1 MVIAAHRIVIWFN
14 AQARREAFD
23 HFPAGASLREDD
35 FTAID
40 LCQSCVFM
48 WLIKLMGSQNG
59 QYKPFVGKWHR
70 SRMVKE
76 QQGWVMCS
84 QFAQARSILR
94 WRTQIKVGSEERGWI
109 KRKPHW
115 IRSWFQQ
122 RSSCCLPVKTTKRV
136 WKCSDIYISTK
147 NDSYPKDAKEMCI
160 CWEISNRHHGFQRC
174 ETVVLPGHG
183 QPKSGGY
190 AGAWRSQDEDEMSII
205 NMWFLSN
212 KSVHWLIGV
221 TCDFFCVCVCACVC
235 VCVCVF
241 SSVCVSIV
249 PNFAGPPWWSTCPA
263 ATEGMFRF
271 ILSFY

>member
-1 MVIAAHRIVIWFN
+1 MILAVLEDGHCSSSHCHLIQCPRLDVRLSITSQQVHPCVRI
-14 AQARREAFD
+14 
-23 HFPAGASLREDD
+23 D

-40 LCQSCVFM
+40 LCQSCVFI

-136 WKCSDIYISTK
+136 WKCSGHLYLNKKWLLS
-147 NDSYPKDAKEMCI
+147 
-160 CWEISNRHHGFQRC
+160 QRC
-174 ETVVLPGHG
+174 QRDVYLLGDLQPSPWLP
-183 QPKSGGY
+183 
-190 AGAWRSQDEDEMSII
+190 ALWNRCVTRSWSAQVRWVCWSLKVTGWGWDEHHQHVIFVE
-205 NMWFLSN
+205 
-212 KSVHWLIGV
+212 
-221 TCDFFCVCVCACVC
+221 
-235 VCVCVF
+235 
-241 SSVCVSIV
+241 
-249 PNFAGPPWWSTCPA
+249 
-263 ATEGMFRF
+263 
-271 ILSFY
+271 